1 MTLGT
6 SRHLAA
12 WVSTLDHALGL
23 VQDLFGLLEEGLDCV
38 DELCLIALFFWAS
51 FEGLNVL

>member
-6 SRHLAA
+6 SGHLAA
-12 WVSTLDHALGL
+12 WVSTLDHALSL
-23 VQDLFGLLEEGLDCV
+23 VQNLFGLLEEGFDGV
-38 DELCLIALFFWAS
+38 DELPLITLFFWAS

>member
-6 SRHLAA
+6 SGHLAA
-12 WVSTLDHALGL
+12 WVSTLDHALSL
-23 VQDLFGLLEEGLDCV
+23 VQNLFGLLEEGLDGV
-38 DELCLIALFFWAS
+38 DELPLITLFFWAS